1 MEVSG
6 IILAGGRSLRMGQ
19 DKTLLLF
26 NNETLIERT
35 IKELQNVVDEIIIA
49 SNHTA
54 KYNMPGLVEV
64 PDTYPGMGPLGGL
77 HAGLMASKYQ
87 HSFVISGD
95 MPLFTGELA
104 TYLLERREGY
114 DVIVPEIRSRW
125 EPLCAVYSRNCIEP
139 IGNCLQADVRKVYRF
154 YPQVRVLKISEA
166 ELKLVGDVEE
176 LFYNLNT
183 PEDFNSLVLKG
194 KRGKIAQQEQVAF
207 KLEGA

>member
-1 MEVSG
+1 MGVSG

-54 KYNMPGLVEV
+54 KYNIPSLVEV

-77 HAGLMASKYQ
+77 HAGLIASKYQ
-87 HSFVISGD
+87 HAFVISGD
-95 MPLFTGELA
+95 MPLFTGALA
-104 TYLLERREGY
+104 TYLLERRAGY

-125 EPLCAVYSRNCIEP
+125 EPLCAVYSRSCIKP
-139 IGNCLQADVRKVYRF
+139 IENCLQADVRKVYRF
-154 YPQVRVLKISEA
+154 YPQVRVLKISEP

-194 KRGKIAQQEQVAF
+194 DRGIFREVRRYMDEF
-207 KLEGA
+207 LT